1 MQLTRLMVVSIA
13 CVEWILRNIFDVGG
27 SNTGLEG
34 IGKHLKR
41 QKEEGVETE
50 NICDVDE
57 LQ

>member
-1 MQLTRLMVVSIA
+1 MVESIA
-13 CVEWILRNIFDVGG
+13 CVEWIQRNIFDVGR

-41 QKEEGVETE
+41 QKEEGIETE
-50 NICDVDE
+50 NTCDIDE

>member
-1 MQLTRLMVVSIA
+1 MVESIA
-13 CVEWILRNIFDVGG
+13 YVEWIQRNIFDVGR

-41 QKEEGVETE
+41 QKKEGIETK
-50 NICDVDE
+50 NTCDIDE

>member
-1 MQLTRLMVVSIA
+1 MVESIA
-13 CVEWILRNIFDVGG
+13 CVEWILRNIFDVGR

-34 IGKHLKR
+34 KGKHLKR

-50 NICDVDE
+50 NKCDIDE